1 MRLVLQK
8 KEPKRGRSRIIT
20 QAAALSAFL
29 GRPGLAA
36 IAAWFGEAGDER
48 NASAVATAGEEVDC
62 VFSCVEPPRRA
73 SREDAQRTPFLLRG
87 RASTEAPH
95 RSRASSR
102 GSPSSATTRPGST
115 AGTHRLTP

>member
-73 SREDAQRTPFLLRG
+73 S
-87 RASTEAPH
+87 TEAPH

-115 AGTHRLTP
+115 AGTR